1 MEFSD
6 FDQREY
12 PTVKPGVGYGE
23 WAPTY
28 ETSVP
33 ALLDIGILER
43 IQSMP
48 WSETRQCLDLACG
61 TGRTG
66 AWLASKGVSCIEGI
80 DLTREMLAQA
90 ANKRL
95 YRRLHEGSI
104 EKTGLSAATYDL
116 LVMSLADEHLEQL
129 APTYREAARLG
140 TRDAKLVVVGMHP
153 CMFLTGMPTHF
164 NDSQGQPKAIET
176 HIHLFSD
183 HFAAAT
189 EAGWHLQEVLEGL
202 IDERWLEVKPKWK
215 PLRGTPVNYGYVW
228 SRSLGAP
235 ERER

>member
-43 IQSMP
+43 IQSVP

-129 APTYREAARLG
+129 THVSGSSEIGHSRRETSGRRHAPVHVLNRHADTFQRQSGAAEGYRNSYSSIQRSFCR
-140 TRDAKLVVVGMHP
+140 RD
-153 CMFLTGMPTHF
+153 
-164 NDSQGQPKAIET
+164 
-176 HIHLFSD
+176 
-183 HFAAAT
+183 
-189 EAGWHLQEVLEGL
+189 
-202 IDERWLEVKPKWK
+202 
-215 PLRGTPVNYGYVW
+215 
-228 SRSLGAP
+228 
-235 ERER
+235 